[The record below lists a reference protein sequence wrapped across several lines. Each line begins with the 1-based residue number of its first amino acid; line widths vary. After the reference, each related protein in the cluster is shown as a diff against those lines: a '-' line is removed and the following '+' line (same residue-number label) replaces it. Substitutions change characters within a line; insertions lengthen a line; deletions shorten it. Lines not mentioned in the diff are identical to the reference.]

1 MYNLDLSTAKE
12 LLKEANIDKN
22 IILDGTN
29 MPYAVKKYLQSK
41 LKKGGYKSI
50 KKYR

>member
-1 MYNLDLSTAKE
+1 MYNLDLSNAKE

-29 MPYAVKKYLQSK
+29 MPYLAKKYLKSK
-41 LKKGGYKSI
+41 LKKGGYRP
-50 KKYR
+50 KYL